1 MRRRAYPLLTLCA
14 GLAVLFLIGAPAG
27 AERAQDGTVIVSLD
41 GGISPNKLP
50 RDRPAPVAV
59 HLAGGVSTSDDSPLP
74 RVNWIR
80 LELAWRGQLFTKGLA
95 VCPRERLGDS
105 TSRQALNACGDA
117 LVGRGK
123 LYAVIFLPNQTPF
136 GVHANLLTFNGRTK
150 SGDPAVWAHAYSSK
164 PPVSFVIPF
173 EVRHQPGAFRTVL
186 VTTIRRS
193 VGPWPHVANFHI
205 RVEKTFMYRGE
216 RRSYLSASCPVPPHF
231 TAGFLS
237 LARATYT
244 FAGGTQVTTESVRSC
259 RTR

>member
-1 MRRRAYPLLTLCA
+1 MRRRALPLLALGATA
-14 GLAVLFLIGAPAG
+14 ALALSGGPAG
-27 AERAQDGTVIVSLD
+27 AERAQDGSIIVSLD
-41 GGISPNKLP
+41 GGISPNTLP
-50 RDRPAPVAV
+50 RDHPAPVTV
-59 HLAGGVSTSDDSPLP
+59 YLAGGVTTSDDSPLP
-74 RVNWIR
+74 RVNWIK

-95 VCPRERLGDS
+95 VCPRERLRDT
-105 TSRQALNACGDA
+105 TSVQAIEACGDA
-117 LVGRGK
+117 LVGRGQ
-123 LYAVIFLPNQTPF
+123 LYAKVFLPNQTPF
-136 GVHANLLTFNGRTK
+136 GVHSTLLTYNGKTK
-150 SGDPAVWAHAYSSK
+150 TGRPAVWAHAYSSN

-193 VGPWPHVANFHI
+193 VGPWPHVANFRI
-205 RVEKTFMYRGE
+205 KVQRTFMYRGE